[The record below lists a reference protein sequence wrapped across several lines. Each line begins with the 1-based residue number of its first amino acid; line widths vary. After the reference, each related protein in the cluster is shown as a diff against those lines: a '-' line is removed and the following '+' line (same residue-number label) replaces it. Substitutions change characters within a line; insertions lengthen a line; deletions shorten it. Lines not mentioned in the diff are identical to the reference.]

1 MQIFINMKYIL
12 SLISY
17 FLLVCMQTFELQA
30 QTNKDV
36 SEFSISDYKKI
47 SLPPLDILF
56 ENAKNNPIYELAEV
70 KEQIEINNLH
80 REKKA
85 WLNYFSLRG
94 SYQYGMFGNESSFTD
109 VYTPVYFNYST
120 AAQNS
125 YSVGAGIS
133 IPLDHLFDL
142 KGRTKKQKMLVKSA
156 ALEKELKFEEIKKE
170 IIILYSF
177 ALSQLNVLKLRAES
191 LVITNAHYEIAE
203 KNFTNGT
210 IDSGDLAQEKQ
221 RQTVSLEQYENT
233 KAELT
238 KNLLILETI
247 TQTPIL
253 NR

>member
-1 MQIFINMKYIL
+1 MRYFFFLFIFFQYCTL
-12 SLISY
+12 Q
-17 FLLVCMQTFELQA
+17 LVELQA
-30 QTNKDV
+30 QTDISFEKINIGDYNK
-36 SEFSISDYKKI
+36 IT
-47 SLPPLDILF
+47 LPPLNVLF
-56 ENAKNNPIYELAEV
+56 ENAKNNPVYELAEV
-70 KEQIEINNLH
+70 KEQIEISNL
-80 REKKA
+80 RKEKKA

-94 SYQYGMFGNESSFTD
+94 SYQYGMFGNESTYTD

-142 KGRTKKQKMLVKSA
+142 KGRSNRQKMLVKSA
-156 ALEKELKFEEIKKE
+156 ALEKEQKFEEIKKE
-170 IIILYSF
+170 IIVLYSN
-177 ALSQLNVLKLRAES
+177 ALSQLNVLKLRSES
-191 LVITNAHYEIAE
+191 LVITSAHYEIAE
-203 KNFTNGT
+203 KNFANGS
-210 IDSGDLAQEKQ
+210 IDSGELSIEKQ
-221 RQTVSLEQYENT
+221 RQTDSLEQYENT

>member
-1 MQIFINMKYIL
+1 MKYIL